1 MMVVP
6 EMSGALNLVVVMILA
21 VVLMTVGQMLLAVS
35 IVVVHVH
42 VVVGL
47 PKLKLVEDLK
57 VVLSHQAVVDIV
69 VVTGIVAVDIVA
81 VDIVAVDIV
90 VALAPDAA
98 AKEAPSLNL
107 LVPYYLA
114 A

>member
-21 VVLMTVGQMLLAVS
+21 VVLMMVGQMLLAVS

-81 VDIVAVDIV
+81 VDIV

>member
-1 MMVVP
+1 
-6 EMSGALNLVVVMILA
+6 
-21 VVLMTVGQMLLAVS
+21 MTVGQMLLTVS
-35 IVVVHVH
+35 MMVVHVH
-42 VVVGL
+42 VVDDL

-69 VVTGIVAVDIVA
+69 VVTDIVA

-98 AKEAPSLNL
+98 AKEAPSLN
-107 LVPYYLA
+107 
-114 A
+114 